1 MHRAQ
6 QRPALQVS
14 LAAADG
20 DMWPLER
27 PAGMP
32 AIQALEVMCGKDHM
46 DVHLTFTQPF
56 DGLVSSKGQYGDP
69 RCVYVPPSTGKASFS
84 FRIAYSHCGTKPDL
98 HGQFYENTVVVQYD
112 KDLLEVWDEAKR
124 LRCEWYNDYEKT
136 ASKPPMVIADLDV
149 IQLDFRGDNV
159 DCWMEIQ
166 HGKGPWAPPVSGIV
180 PLGSTLTLVV
190 AINDYRGEFDMRVKS
205 CAASDG
211 GGHVIQ
217 LSDEHGCVLR
227 PKMISRFLKARTAD
241 ERASV
246 VTYAFF
252 HAFKFP
258 DALSVHIKCKVEI
271 CRHGCLDHC
280 QQAGLAH
287 GAGLGQDHGLGGH
300 DSADALLAGLGGGL
314 GGGLGH
320 DAGLYGP
327 LERKDQPTAASP
339 AASQPRPVYTQQGG
353 PTVRTPA
360 NSAENGADLFGDL
373 IYDELVQMNDEGG
386 ELSGGERDTPTA
398 AAHKAPRPARP
409 HGKPSGPDMLND
421 MHHDMLP
428 RPFQEPP
435 PRPSLKREGA
445 PAHPQERF
453 PHGPRHLDS
462 DELPV
467 SREARSA
474 ADNSSSSSSSGSS
487 SSSSRPAP
495 QERRRRSVAVS
506 DRHTRSADVG
516 VSGLYEVISE
526 ADLAFT
532 PDSKAESVI
541 VFQGRIR
548 EEVVYGI
555 CLPVQGFSV
564 LFVLVAVSAV
574 VSALVAGSLL
584 YRYQVQR
591 ETQQILQ
598 QQQQHHQ
605 QHQQQRQGQR
615 QPHAHQQL
623 SMHALASWMSMRF
636 LGGRAEP
643 SGREGGATRKG
654 QDGQVKNSRF

>member
-1 MHRAQ
+1 
-6 QRPALQVS
+6 
-14 LAAADG
+14 
-20 DMWPLER
+20 MWPLER
-27 PAGMP
+27 PVGMP
-32 AIQALEVMCGKDHM
+32 AIQSLEVMCGKDHM

-56 DGLVSSKGQYGDP
+56 EGLVSSKGQYGDP

-280 QQAGLAH
+280 QQAGLGH
-287 GAGLGQDHGLGGH
+287 AGPGLGLGGH
-300 DSADALLAGLGGGL
+300 DAQDALLAGGFGGGL

-320 DAGLYGP
+320 EAGLYGP

-339 AASQPRPVYTQQGG
+339 AAAASQPRPVYTPVGPSQG
-353 PTVRTPA
+353 PSSSVRTPA
-360 NSAENGADLFGDL
+360 DHGGDLLGDL
-373 IYDELVQMNDEGG
+373 IYDELVQMNDDG
-386 ELSGGERDTPTA
+386 EVPVGDRDVPTA

-409 HGKPSGPDMLND
+409 HKQPLASQGPPPSDILND
-421 MHHDMLP
+421 MHHDALP
-428 RPFQEPP
+428 RPFQVRPAPATPPRAGATPPFQEPP
-435 PRPSLKREGA
+435 PPPRASLKREGGQ
-445 PAHPQERF
+445 HPQERF
-453 PHGPRHLDS
+453 PHGPRHLDPDRS
-462 DELPV
+462 DAPV
-467 SREARSA
+467 PLSREARSA
-474 ADNSSSSSSSGSS
+474 SNDS
-487 SSSSRPAP
+487 AP
-495 QERRRRSVAVS
+495 RRRSVAVS

-516 VSGLYEVISE
+516 VSGLYDVISE

-598 QQQQHHQ
+598 QQQQ
-605 QHQQQRQGQR
+605 QQQRQGQQQQR
-615 QPHAHQQL
+615 QQQQL
-623 SMHALASWMSMRF
+623 SMHALATWMSMRF

-643 SGREGGATRKG
+643 SGRDPAARGKG
-654 QDGQVKNSRF
+654 QADHCAAAQGEVKNSRF